1 MRINLIAVGKR
12 IPAWVENSFNE
23 YSKRLPRELSVNLV
37 EIPPAT
43 QSGKSSTEIRI
54 NKEIKLIQ
62 SAIPKDNLVI
72 VLDEHGKLF
81 SSIQLA
87 KKFEDYMQQSQD
99 ISIIIGGADGLGG
112 NFNKSADEIWSLS
125 KMTLP
130 HALVRTIIIE
140 QIYRAWTIINNHPY
154 HRQ

>member
-12 IPAWVENSFNE
+12 TPAWVENSFRE
-23 YSKRLPRELSVNLV
+23 YSKRLPREMTVNLV
-37 EIPPAT
+37 EIPPAA
-43 QSGKSSTEIRI
+43 QSSKSSIENKIK
-54 NKEIKLIQ
+54 KEIKLIK
-62 SAIPKDNLVI
+62 SVIPKNNLVV
-72 VLDEHGKLF
+72 VLDEHGKIF
-81 SSIQLA
+81 SSKQLA
-87 KKFEDYMQQSQD
+87 EKIDGYIQQGQD
-99 ISIIIGGADGLGG
+99 ISIIIGGADGLCEK
-112 NFNKSADEIWSLS
+112 FKKSADEVWSLS